1 MSLLWL
7 TCPITW
13 WLLTIAQTCR
23 EWWRGITCF
32 RCWFDGASTRSV
44 ACLHAPR
51 HGFLRLDSL
60 SGRDELMMMLPQTC
74 RGLVCT
80 DTMFLL
86 FGCCYTVYAILC
98 ILFWMFGTSY
108 AMYEY
113 DVWINACVDVHVLIS
128 MPVMLYNNL
137 EYIMLLLDFIY
148 AGK

>member
-1 MSLLWL
+1 
-7 TCPITW
+7 
-13 WLLTIAQTCR
+13 
-23 EWWRGITCF
+23 
-32 RCWFDGASTRSV
+32 
-44 ACLHAPR
+44 
-51 HGFLRLDSL
+51 
-60 SGRDELMMMLPQTC
+60 
-74 RGLVCT
+74 
-80 DTMFLL
+80 MFLL

-108 AMYEY
+108 AMYGY